1 MDISVSLQK
10 IGTKFLKMY
19 HYRPNIQDT
28 SIFMFP
34 LISIPGSCRIW
45 KDTDLQLV
53 THRVT
58 WSHQMSSGSLGE
70 QLVTPRVRP
79 FQILPPFI
87 LLVIT

>member
-1 MDISVSLQK
+1 MMDISVSLQK

-53 THRVT
+53 THAEPQGHLV
-58 WSHQMSSGSLGE
+58 SSDELRKPGGTARHPKS
-70 QLVTPRVRP
+70 
-79 FQILPPFI
+79 
-87 LLVIT
+87 